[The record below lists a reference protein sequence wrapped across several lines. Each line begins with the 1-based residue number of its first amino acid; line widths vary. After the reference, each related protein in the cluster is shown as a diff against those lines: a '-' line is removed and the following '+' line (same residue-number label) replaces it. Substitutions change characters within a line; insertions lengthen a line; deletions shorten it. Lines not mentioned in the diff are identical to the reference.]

1 MAALSED
8 KTEMGKRLLY
18 IWLIGI
24 FFGLVSVGAESKVV
38 VVEKGDTLYSIGR
51 EYNVSVQALIQANG
65 IVNPRAL
72 KAGTRI
78 TVPNTY
84 IVQKGDTLYGIA
96 RRNAISVDELREVN
110 GIEKDAIIKVGQ
122 ALELPLST
130 DYAAFDD
137 TQNGEADQAEESERA
152 GSDEQNLQDDQES
165 PSYTEVVQGK
175 DVLWPH
181 AGTRSKLN
189 GKLRG
194 TQISGS
200 RGDQVVS
207 VISGRVV
214 WVAPYRGYG
223 TLVMVESSNGMIY
236 AYGGNE
242 ATYVEVGDR
251 VDAGTT
257 LGRLGINPIEK
268 TAKVFFFVYKNG
280 KPVDPAT
287 APRG

>member
-1 MAALSED
+1 
-8 KTEMGKRLLY
+8 MGKRLLC
-18 IWLIGI
+18 IWLVGI
-24 FFGLVSVGAESKVV
+24 FFGLVSIGAESKVV

-51 EYNVSVQALIQANG
+51 EFNVSVQALIQANG

-96 RRNAISVDELREVN
+96 RRNKISVEELREIN
-110 GIEKDAIIKVGQ
+110 DIETDAIIKVGQ
-122 ALELPLST
+122 AIELPESAVSV
-130 DYAAFDD
+130 AADEQESD
-137 TQNGEADQAEESERA
+137 SQADQSGDDRDPSDADTEGTHSAGTEEQPEEAS
-152 GSDEQNLQDDQES
+152 Q
-165 PSYTEVVQGK
+165 SYNEVVEGK

-181 AGTRSKLN
+181 TGNRSSLN

-194 TQISGS
+194 TQIAGS
-200 RGDQVVS
+200 RGDEVVS
-207 VISGRVV
+207 VSSGKVV

-223 TLVMVESSNGMIY
+223 NLVMVEASNGMIY

-242 ATYVEVGDR
+242 ATYVEVGEQ
-251 VDAGTT
+251 VEAGTV

>member
-1 MAALSED
+1 
-8 KTEMGKRLLY
+8 MGKRLLC
-18 IWLIGI
+18 IWLVGI
-24 FFGLVSVGAESKVV
+24 FFGLVSIGAESKVV

-51 EYNVSVQALIQANG
+51 EFNVSVQALIQANG

-96 RRNAISVDELREVN
+96 RRNKISVEELREIN
-110 GIEKDAIIKVGQ
+110 DIETDAIIKVGQ
-122 ALELPLST
+122 TIELPESAVSV
-130 DYAAFDD
+130 AADEQESD
-137 TQNGEADQAEESERA
+137 SQADQSGDDRDPSDADTEGTHSAGTEEQPEEAS
-152 GSDEQNLQDDQES
+152 Q
-165 PSYTEVVQGK
+165 SYKEVVEGK

-181 AGTRSKLN
+181 TGNRSSLN

-194 TQISGS
+194 TQIAGS
-200 RGDQVVS
+200 RGDEVVS
-207 VISGRVV
+207 VSSGKVV

-223 TLVMVESSNGMIY
+223 NLVMVEASNGMIY

-242 ATYVEVGDR
+242 ATYVEVGEQ
-251 VDAGTT
+251 VEAGTV